1 MKHLKLD
8 LSKAQEA
15 YKKGDQS
22 IKDFLINAYGKEHF
36 LLDVKER
43 VKDYESACK
52 ELGIKPLTEADF
64 GILPKEDRKKYFNR
78 HILTIGIRA
87 LNEGW
92 KPDFHNHSEWKW
104 YNYPYSDGNNGFSFD
119 CDYDCYG
126 CIAGSDLY
134 LKSKELAL
142 YAQKVFK
149 QQYLDYS
156 F

>member
-1 MKHLKLD
+1 MKHLKLE

-15 YKKGDQS
+15 YKTGDADR
-22 IKDFLINAYGKEHF
+22 KKLLIDLYGKEHF
-36 LLDVKER
+36 LTNIKDRIV
-43 VKDYESACK
+43 DYESACA
-52 ELGIKPLTEADF
+52 ELGIKPLTEEDF

-92 KPDFHNHSEWKW
+92 KPDFHNHSEYKW
-104 YNYPYSDGNNGFSFD
+104 YNYPYTDGKNGFSFD
-119 CDYDCYG
+119 CISIYYAC
-126 CIAGSDLY
+126 CAGSDLY
-134 LKSKELAL
+134 LKSQDLAL
-142 YAQKVFK
+142 HAQKTFK